1 MKKIVRQQNYLKQ
14 LIESQGNQILSKSA
28 LKCMMRAVLEPL
40 VDNPEE
46 GVVLHRIENKTGIMS
61 LLKRLE
67 FSSVP
72 SYDFNDE
79 AGHLKE
85 KVWANTEF
93 LCVMTH
99 RFVAIIIWDNK
110 TENKNFVRYYTIY
123 NSKMQNEALD
133 IIDRNTDVDIKDFQ
147 ERFKPDRRDN
157 PLLNS
162 SIRRLI
168 ENLDEA
174 TKDAVLGFAQI
185 QSEKEEEEIS
195 QNTRAVA
202 HEIRNQLSICDLYT
216 EIIKKTCAREG
227 VKEESITNALKNMSR
242 AVKMAGNSLIALKST
257 EKADIKPYK
266 LKELINTA
274 VDLTKV
280 YYEGKNVD
288 CIVENNIDIKI
299 PVDENRFTAAIVNL
313 VKNASEAFNTN
324 DVKDSSGINNNC
336 PQNDRDINDTG
347 NGKYIKLITEEDG
360 DFAVIKISN
369 NAGKIENPENIFKEG
384 YTTKSTGSG
393 LGLMICKKSIE
404 EMYGKLE
411 LGKNNDEEVE
421 FVIKIAKVG

>member
-1 MKKIVRQQNYLKQ
+1 MKKIVRQQNYLKE

-28 LKCMMRAVLEPL
+28 LKCIMRAVLEPL
-40 VDNPEE
+40 VNEPEE
-46 GVVLHRIENKTGIMS
+46 GVVLHRIENKSGIVG
-61 LLKRLE
+61 LIKRLE

-72 SYDFNDE
+72 SFDFTDE
-79 AGHLKE
+79 GGHLKE

-93 LCVMTH
+93 LCVLTH

-110 TENKNFVRYYTIY
+110 TENKNFVRYYSIY
-123 NSKMQNEALD
+123 NSRLQNEALD

-162 SIRRLI
+162 SIRKI
-168 ENLDEA
+168 VENLDEA

-185 QSEKEEEEIS
+185 QSEKEEEEVN

-216 EIIKKTCAREG
+216 EIIKKTCAKQG
-227 VKEESITNALKNMSR
+227 INEENITNAIKNMTR
-242 AVKMAGNSLIALKST
+242 ALKIAENSLIALKST
-257 EKADIKPYK
+257 EKAVIKPIK
-266 LKELINTA
+266 LKDLIESA
-274 VDLTKV
+274 QDLTKV
-280 YYEGKNVD
+280 YFEGKNVEYT
-288 CIVENNIDIKI
+288 VENNIDIKI
-299 PVDENRFTAAIVNL
+299 PADENKFTAAIINL
-313 VKNASEAFNTN
+313 IKNAAEAFNKEG
-324 DVKDSSGINNNC
+324 DGLEVVSSGE
-336 PQNDRDINDTG
+336 
-347 NGKYIKLITEEDG
+347 KSYVKIKTEERD

-404 EMYGKLE
+404 EVYGKLE
-411 LGKNNDEEVE
+411 LENNTDEEVE
-421 FVIKIAKVG
+421 FVITIGKVN

>member
-1 MKKIVRQQNYLKQ
+1 MKKIVRQQNYLKE

-28 LKCMMRAVLEPL
+28 LKCIMRAVLEPL
-40 VDNPEE
+40 VNEPEE
-46 GVVLHRIENKTGIMS
+46 GVVLHRIENKSGIVG
-61 LLKRLE
+61 LIKRLE

-72 SYDFNDE
+72 SFDFTDE
-79 AGHLKE
+79 GGHLKE

-93 LCVMTH
+93 LCVLTH

-110 TENKNFVRYYTIY
+110 TENKNFVRYYSIY
-123 NSKMQNEALD
+123 NSRLQNEALD

-162 SIRRLI
+162 SIRKI
-168 ENLDEA
+168 VENLDEA

-185 QSEKEEEEIS
+185 QSEKEEEEVN

-216 EIIKKTCAREG
+216 EIIKKTCAKQG
-227 VKEESITNALKNMSR
+227 INEENITNAIKNMTR
-242 AVKMAGNSLIALKST
+242 ALKIAENSLIALKST
-257 EKADIKPYK
+257 EKAVIKPIK
-266 LKELINTA
+266 LKDLIESA
-274 VDLTKV
+274 QDLTKV
-280 YYEGKNVD
+280 YFEGKNVEYT
-288 CIVENNIDIKI
+288 VENNIDIKI
-299 PVDENRFTAAIVNL
+299 PADENKFTAAIINL
-313 VKNASEAFNTN
+313 IKNAAEAFNKEG
-324 DVKDSSGINNNC
+324 DGLEVVSSGEK
-336 PQNDRDINDTG
+336 PYV
-347 NGKYIKLITEEDG
+347 KIKTEERD

-404 EMYGKLE
+404 EVYGKLE
-411 LGKNNDEEVE
+411 HEKNTDEEVE
-421 FVIKIAKVG
+421 FVITIGKVN